1 MFYLSHL
8 SRHVE
13 LREVLKLEMILSHS
27 NARVKSGY
35 SANEEI
41 IVENMSQGS
50 LVTRRMVFDGV
61 MNKGNISNVD
71 VNRKMLKFVNNAH
84 SEYVKQLE
92 KKKEQQTSG
101 GKKRAEKRKITNE
114 LKKGKEAKQKIE
126 EQHLQKSAEVVSQI
140 FNLEEQLRKNVTP
153 CYRLKFILS
162 CFFPICLFL
171 IFQET

>member
-1 MFYLSHL
+1 MINLFSKLCLLLNKQGWISTLCADRAEASYKFFIADAAVKNWTNVFYLSHL

-27 NARVKSGY
+27 NARVESGY

-61 MNKGNISNVD
+61 MNKENISNVD

-126 EQHLQKSAEVVSQI
+126 EQH
-140 FNLEEQLRKNVTP
+140 
-153 CYRLKFILS
+153 
-162 CFFPICLFL
+162 
-171 IFQET
+171 